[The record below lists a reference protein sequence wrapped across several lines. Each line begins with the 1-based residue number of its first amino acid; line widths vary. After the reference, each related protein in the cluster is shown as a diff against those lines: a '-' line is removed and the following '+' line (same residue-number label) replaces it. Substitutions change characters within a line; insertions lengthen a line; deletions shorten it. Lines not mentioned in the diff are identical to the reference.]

1 MSSNNLL
8 EEVERFKEEYYKTN
22 RKNIFFKKSQ
32 KQDFARKVSDNFN
45 LNELLEKT
53 IYIDSQTNRVF
64 IDYNVFKL
72 YANADTYELIKNY
85 TKNIFSNFQNKR
97 FEFHIDINGFTISAA
112 ERYKSFFEMIL
123 SEFMIS
129 NEDIIYDNI
138 FKIIDENK
146 NLIKKCES
154 LDNFVQKKLIN
165 LYNDGWK
172 KANIHHLKIYG
183 KQIDAL

>member
-45 LNELLEKT
+45 INELLEKT
-53 IYIDSQTNRVF
+53 IYIDSLTNRVF

-72 YANADTYELIKNY
+72 YANEDTYPIIKNHA
-85 TKNIFSNFQNKR
+85 KNIYNFQNKS

-112 ERYKSFFEMIL
+112 ERYKSFFEMMF
-123 SEFMIS
+123 SEFMVN
-129 NEDIIYDNI
+129 NEDLITKIYIYNSPSIIDTLMSFFKNI
-138 FKIIDENK
+138 FTTNIKNKIIIVPK
-146 NLIKKCES
+146 SI
-154 LDNFVQKKLIN
+154 
-165 LYNDGWK
+165 
-172 KANIHHLKIYG
+172 
-183 KQIDAL
+183 

>member
-1 MSSNNLL
+1 L

-129 NEDIIYDNI
+129 NEDIITNI
-138 FKIIDENK
+138 YIYNSPSIIDTLMGFFKNILTTNIKTKIIIVPK
-146 NLIKKCES
+146 SI
-154 LDNFVQKKLIN
+154 
-165 LYNDGWK
+165 
-172 KANIHHLKIYG
+172 
-183 KQIDAL
+183 